1 MRDNSSDHQRVSSG
15 CHILFCG
22 HFVAQRL
29 LHLCSKAVV
38 DGGGKEGE
46 TVEAMAWGMIVTGC
60 TLFGM
65 LALWMLS
72 DRIAHMPLPK
82 EMADSY
88 PLTSQVAEL
97 TKAA

>member
-1 MRDNSSDHQRVSSG
+1 MCSP
-15 CHILFCG
+15 ILFCG

-29 LHLCSKAVV
+29 LNLCSKAVV
-38 DGGGKEGE
+38 VNGGRKEGG
-46 TVEAMAWGMIVTGC
+46 TVEAMAWVMIVTGC

-72 DRIAHMPLPK
+72 DRIAHMPLPQ
-82 EMADSY
+82 EMVDSH
-88 PLTSQVAEL
+88 PPTSQVAEL